1 MNTRQQMG
9 CGAGSRRVGTF
20 QRSLRGRAA
29 FTLVEVMVTAM
40 ITLVVVGALMSAY
53 MYGMRMF
60 EVVKPKLATSDQA
73 RHTISKMVQEV
84 RSAGSIQI
92 GTGGETRF
100 TAASPNTK
108 QQGNAIQIFPNVETT
123 NQFIRYFRDEGDDTL
138 RRITNLDAE
147 SAVMAR
153 DVTNAIPFTSEDFAG
168 NVHTNRQS
176 NRVIGLLLQFSS
188 LPYTT
193 GKAGPGTLYDNY
205 QLRTR
210 ITRR

>member
-1 MNTRQQMG
+1 MI
-9 CGAGSRRVGTF
+9 A
-20 QRSLRGRAA
+20 
-29 FTLVEVMVTAM
+29 LV
-40 ITLVVVGALMSAY
+40 IVGALMSSY
-53 MYGMRMF
+53 MYGMRLF

-73 RHTISKMVQEV
+73 RNTISKMVQEV

-92 GTGGETRF
+92 GTGSETRF
-100 TAASPNTK
+100 TAASLNTL

-123 NQFIRYFRDEGDDTL
+123 NTFIRYFRDDSDDTL
-138 RRITNLDAE
+138 RRMTNLDTE

-153 DVTNAIPFTSEDFAG
+153 DVTNAIPFTAEDFGG

-193 GKAGPGTLYDNY
+193 GKAGPGSLYDNY

>member
-1 MNTRQQMG
+1 ML
-9 CGAGSRRVGTF
+9 A
-20 QRSLRGRAA
+20 
-29 FTLVEVMVTAM
+29 LVIVA
-40 ITLVVVGALMSAY
+40 ALMSSY

-73 RHTISKMVQEV
+73 RNTISKMVTEV
-84 RSAGSIQI
+84 RSAGSIQV
-92 GTGGETRF
+92 GTGSETRF
-100 TAASPNTK
+100 TPAGLNTR

-123 NQFIRYFRDEGDDTL
+123 NMFVRYFRDDSDDTL
-138 RRITNLDAE
+138 RRISNLDAE
-147 SAVMAR
+147 STVMAR
-153 DVTNAIPFTSEDFAG
+153 DVTNSIPFTAEDFAG
-168 NVHTNRQS
+168 NVYTNRQS

-193 GKAGPGTLYDNY
+193 GKTGPGTLYDNY

>member
-1 MNTRQQMG
+1 MNTRKS
-9 CGAGSRRVGTF
+9 CLRR
-20 QRSLRGRAA
+20 RAA
-29 FTLVEVMVTAM
+29 FTLIEIMVTSM
-40 ITLVVVGALMSAY
+40 IALVIVGALMSSY

-73 RHTISKMVQEV
+73 RHTISKMITEV

-92 GTGGETRF
+92 GTGSEGQF
-100 TAASPNTK
+100 TPAASLNTR

-123 NQFIRYFRDEGDDTL
+123 NTFIRYFRDDSDDTL
-138 RRITNLDAE
+138 RRISNLDTE
-147 SAVMAR
+147 STVMAR

-168 NVHTNRQS
+168 NVHMSRQS
-176 NRVIGLLLQFSS
+176 NRVIGLFLEFSS

-193 GKAGPGTLYDNY
+193 GKAGPGALYDHY

>member
-1 MNTRQQMG
+1 MNMRINCLRRTPAARRPYRRQG
-9 CGAGSRRVGTF
+9 
-20 QRSLRGRAA
+20 A
-29 FTLVEVMVTAM
+29 FTLVEIMVTAM
-40 ITLVVVGALMSAY
+40 IALVIVAALMSSY

-73 RHTISKMVQEV
+73 RHTISKIVTEV

-92 GTGGETRF
+92 GTGSETRF
-100 TAASPNTK
+100 TPASLNAK

-123 NQFIRYFRDEGDDTL
+123 NTFIRYFRDDSDDTL
-138 RRITNLDAE
+138 RRITNLETE
-147 SAVMAR
+147 STVMAR

-168 NVHTNRQS
+168 HVHTNRMS